1 MRNLLIRTATG
12 TVYVLATIGALL
24 LGKVAFGF
32 YFVIAMAINLF
43 EFYRLT
49 QKGGYRPQIV
59 TGLIIAVYLFL
70 SLLLV
75 QFYQMPANLFLAIV
89 PLMLLIPIYE
99 MWNKSATPTTNI
111 ALTVMGLVYIAIPF
125 ATLIL
130 IVAPFHNKLGEYMP
144 KFMIA
149 LFAIL
154 WANDSGAYLVGSTM
168 GKHKLIERISPK
180 KTWEG
185 AIGGAVLAAIT
196 SIVIFAKMKELNLMH
211 AINISLITVVA
222 GTLGDLTESMI
233 KRHFNAKDSG
243 KILPGHGGLLDRFDS
258 LLFSAPV
265 FFIYISFFLNK

>member
-1 MRNLLIRTATG
+1 LRNLLIRTATG

-24 LGKVAFGF
+24 LGKVAFGI
-32 YFVIAMAINLF
+32 YFAIAMAINLF

-49 QKGGYRPQIV
+49 QKGGYKPQTV
-59 TGLIIAVYLFL
+59 VGLAIAVYLFL
-70 SLLLV
+70 SLYLV
-75 QFYQMPANLFLAIV
+75 QFYQIPSNVFLALA
-89 PLMLLIPIYE
+89 PLLLAIPISE
-99 MWNKSATPTTNI
+99 MWKKSSTPTLNI
-111 ALTVMGLVYIAIPF
+111 ALTVMGLVYIVLPF

-130 IVAPFHNKLGEYMP
+130 IVAPFNIELGEYMP
-144 KFMIA
+144 KFLIA

-154 WANDSGAYLVGSTM
+154 WANDSGAYLVGSTL

-196 SIVIFAKMKELNLMH
+196 SIVIFGQMNELNLAH
-211 AINISLITVVA
+211 AIFISLLTVVA
-222 GTLGDLTESMI
+222 GTLGDLFESMI

-243 KILPGHGGLLDRFDS
+243 TILPGHGGLLDRFDS

-265 FFIYISFFLNK
+265 FFIYISFFLN

>member
-24 LGKVAFGF
+24 LGKVAFGI
-32 YFVIAMAINLF
+32 YFAIAMAINLF

-49 QKGGYRPQIV
+49 QKGGYKPQTAV
-59 TGLIIAVYLFL
+59 GLAIAGYLFL
-70 SLLLV
+70 SLYLV
-75 QFYQMPANLFLAIV
+75 QFYQMPANLFLAV
-89 PLMLLIPIYE
+89 APLLLIIPVSE
-99 MWNKSATPTTNI
+99 MWNKSTTPTTNI
-111 ALTVMGLVYIAIPF
+111 ALTVMGLVYIVLPF

-130 IVAPFHNKLGEYMP
+130 IVAPLNNELGEYMP
-144 KFMIA
+144 KFLIA

-196 SIVIFAKMKELNLMH
+196 SIVIFAQMEELNLIH
-211 AINISLITVVA
+211 ATIISLLTVVA
-222 GTLGDLTESMI
+222 GTLGDLFESMI
-233 KRHFNAKDSG
+233 KRHFNVKDSG
-243 KILPGHGGLLDRFDS
+243 TIMPGHGGLLDRFDS

-265 FFIYISFFLNK
+265 FFIYISFFLN